1 MQVDI
6 VTPEKVLFS
15 EKDISMVTI
24 PGIEGQMGILDDH
37 LPVVTFLKPGVINVE
52 KSENKYFFT
61 TYHTV
66 LCCER
71 IPKYNSKGILT
82 NQLIKIFCSITVTV
96 RYRTVPVLP
105 HFILRYDVRT
115 YVRRYHIYDRL
126 VTFQ

>member
-61 TYHTV
+61 TGGV
-66 LCCER
+66 VDFKNNSLSILCQEVFDVKDFSDEQINNLKER
-71 IPKYNSKGILT
+71 ASKKLEDTNSNDHDIFISNT
-82 NQLIKIFCSITVTV
+82 LIDELNLLKTK
-96 RYRTVPVLP
+96 
-105 HFILRYDVRT
+105 
-115 YVRRYHIYDRL
+115 
-126 VTFQ
+126 